1 MSSPDKELEAIIRRA
16 RELLQ
21 AAPRPPQPALRPRDR
36 DGRGGVT
43 IGREPGL
50 PASGER
56 EPGDIGGGVEVLGGG
71 ETLRL
76 RLNPLEETRFVQLFL
91 SSLRHA
97 FCRLLERDMFV
108 TQFTV
113 RARQTLAVEGASV
126 RWAAAMAAKIVG
138 ERGGGVLAVVH
149 LDTREARAIYVRGR
163 GAGFYVTGEPVMIG
177 GCGSVF
183 DKYAKARGYAFIYHD
198 PDPAV

>member
-1 MSSPDKELEAIIRRA
+1 MSSHDKELEAIIRRA

-21 AAPRPPQPALRPRDR
+21 TAPRLPQTSLQPPGR
-36 DGRGGVT
+36 DGRSGLSVR
-43 IGREPGL
+43 REPSV
-50 PASGER
+50 PASSGE
-56 EPGDIGGGVEVLGGG
+56 EAGDIGGGLEVLGGG
-71 ETLRL
+71 EALRL
-76 RLNPLEETRFVQLFL
+76 RLTPLEETRFVQLFL

-126 RWAAAMAAKIVG
+126 RWAAAMAAKIAG

-163 GAGFYVTGEPVMIG
+163 GAGFYVTGEPVLLG